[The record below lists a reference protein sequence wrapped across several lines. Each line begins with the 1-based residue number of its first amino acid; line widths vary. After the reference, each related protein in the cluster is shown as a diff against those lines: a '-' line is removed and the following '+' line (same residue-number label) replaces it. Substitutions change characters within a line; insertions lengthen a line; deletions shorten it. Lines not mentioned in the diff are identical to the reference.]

1 MKTSILVV
9 LLVIVLLIGGTLS
22 ALNKAC
28 KSGYHSWC
36 AEMSS
41 VLRHHTKA
49 RPSARQIKPGMRGLA
64 WFLQ

>member
-22 ALNKAC
+22 VLNKAC
-28 KSGYHSWC
+28 KNGYHSWC

-41 VLRHHTKA
+41 VMRHHTKA
-49 RPSARQIKPGMRGLA
+49 RPST
-64 WFLQ
+64 